1 MKKHTLNYI
10 FGTLFL
16 LPAIILIFS
25 NNIDDKISAVSLIS
39 ASLVIFPIFD
49 SICNF
54 TGKKFSDKSRI
65 ILFIGTIFLPFIS
78 ITDEKLDIYN
88 FIISIMIITIFWSYM
103 FKIQNNTSD
112 EINTENKL
120 NSDKIQNQVSNEIS
134 TDDKT
139 NSEDNDK
146 NNNLS
151 EISTNNESNYDND
164 DKDNNTAVNNNLTTE
179 DNINDIENSENN
191 KVSNSTVRTIDYHL
205 PSLSLIHHKKSMNES
220 INLELAIA
228 QIEQT
233 LSDFKIKGK
242 IVSVIIG
249 PRFTTYGLFMIGG
262 TKLNKI
268 ESLKKEISMN
278 LSSNVYRITPSFR
291 ENNVVDIIVYNNK
304 VTPVYLNDVLRSV
317 LRKNK
322 KNEILV
328 AIGRGIYGNDII
340 LDLCKLPG
348 LIVSGSTGSGLTT
361 CLNSIFLSILI
372 LYKPSDVKLL
382 IIDTTEIDFTNCNK
396 IPHLI
401 SPVITEEETAC
412 NALKKILEEIN
423 NRYNVF
429 LKNGV
434 KNISSYNNK
443 VENFQNSKNLNTLK
457 KMPHI
462 VIIISDLTYLM
473 LSKKSYIEE
482 IICQIAKVSKT
493 YGIHMIIGVK
503 NPSSAIITD
512 SIKEKIPS
520 RIALAVSSTLES
532 RIILDEIGAE
542 DIDVDGDMLYKS
554 LDNDELVRIQGCN
567 ILDTDI
573 NKIVDYCSSQYI
585 PDCEFN
591 TLNYDSLYNFNESSY
606 NNSNDNI
613 LDDKLY
619 NEIVEFVIESQ
630 KVSTS
635 LLQKKFK
642 LGYNRAARIID
653 LLEERGIIGPSNGSN
668 SREVLIKLDN
678 NTLHENSK

>member
-25 NNIDDKISAVSLIS
+25 NNIYDKISAVSLIS

-49 SICNF
+49 SICKF

-65 ILFIGTIFLPFIS
+65 ILFMGTIFLPFIS

-134 TDDKT
+134 SDDKT

-151 EISTNNESNYDND
+151 EISTNNESNHDND
-164 DKDNNTAVNNNLTTE
+164 DKDNNTTVNNNLITE
-179 DNINDIENSENN
+179 DNINDIENSVNN
-191 KVSNSTVRTIDYHL
+191 KVSNSTIKTINYHL

-249 PRFTTYGLFMIGG
+249 PRFTAYGLFMMGG

-322 KNEILV
+322 KNKILV
-328 AIGRGIYGNDII
+328 AIGKGIYGNNII

-434 KNISSYNNK
+434 KNISGYNNK
-443 VENFQNSKNLNTLK
+443 VERLQNNKNLNTVK

-482 IICQIAKVSKT
+482 IICQIANVSKT
-493 YGIHMIIGVK
+493 YGMHMVIGVK

-567 ILDTDI
+567 VLDTDI
-573 NKIVDYCSSQYI
+573 NKIVDYYSNQYI
-585 PDCEFN
+585 PNYKFD
-591 TLNYDSLYNFNESSY
+591 TLNYDNLYNFNESSY
-606 NNSNDNI
+606 NNSNENI

-619 NEIVEFVIESQ
+619 SEIVEFVVESQ
-630 KVSTS
+630 KVNVS
-635 LLQKKFK
+635 LLQRKFK

-678 NTLHENSK
+678 NALHENSK

>member
-25 NNIDDKISAVSLIS
+25 NNIYDKISAVSLIS

-49 SICNF
+49 SICKF

-65 ILFIGTIFLPFIS
+65 ILFMGTIFLPFIS

-120 NSDKIQNQVSNEIS
+120 NSNKIQNQVSNEIS
-134 TDDKT
+134 T
-139 NSEDNDK
+139 
-146 NNNLS
+146 
-151 EISTNNESNYDND
+151 NNESNHDND
-164 DKDNNTAVNNNLTTE
+164 DKDNNTTVNNNLITE
-179 DNINDIENSENN
+179 DNINDIENSVNN
-191 KVSNSTVRTIDYHL
+191 KVSNSTIKTINYHL

-233 LSDFKIKGK
+233 LLDFKIKGK

-322 KNEILV
+322 KNKILV
-328 AIGRGIYGNDII
+328 AIGKGIYGNNII

-434 KNISSYNNK
+434 KNISGYNNK
-443 VENFQNSKNLNTLK
+443 VEKLQNNKNLNTLK

-512 SIKEKIPS
+512 SIKEEIPS

-567 ILDTDI
+567 VLDTDI

-585 PDCEFN
+585 SDCKFDA
-591 TLNYDSLYNFNESSY
+591 LNYDNLYNFNEYSY
-606 NNSNDNI
+606 NNSNENI

-619 NEIVEFVIESQ
+619 SEIVEFVVESQ
-630 KVSTS
+630 KVNVS
-635 LLQKKFK
+635 LLQRKFK

-678 NTLHENSK
+678 NALHENSK